1 VGTRVSHRNWRPY
14 PALQYLEEMP
24 GVWTRIKCAF
34 VAFFSILFK
43 GRIPAALILQDA
55 PTVRTSPPSPS
66 SGPSVAA
73 HDRSER
79 AIQMLAL
86 FQRDGRLI
94 DFLMEDLGSYSDA
107 EIGAAAR
114 DVHAGC
120 RRVLERY
127 VTLAAILSGREQDHI
142 SVAEGFD
149 QSAVRLVGNVTGRP
163 PFQGTLLHRGWRA
176 ERVDLPPLSNEA
188 GRSVVAPAEIEVA

>member
-1 VGTRVSHRNWRPY
+1 
-14 PALQYLEEMP
+14 MP

-43 GRIPAALILQDA
+43 GRIPADLIPKDTPL
-55 PTVRTSPPSPS
+55 VRTSPPGPTSSPS
-66 SGPSVAA
+66 AAA
-73 HDRSER
+73 HDHGER
-79 AIQMLAL
+79 AVQMLAL

-107 EIGAAAR
+107 DIGAAVR

-127 VTLAAILSGREQDHI
+127 MTLVAILSGREQERV

-149 QSAVRLVGNVTGRP
+149 PSAVRLVGNVTGRP
-163 PFQGTLLHRGWRA
+163 PFHGTLLHRGWRA
-176 ERVDLPPLSNEA
+176 ERVDLPPLSSEA
-188 GRSVVAPAEIEVA
+188 GRSVVAPAEVEVA